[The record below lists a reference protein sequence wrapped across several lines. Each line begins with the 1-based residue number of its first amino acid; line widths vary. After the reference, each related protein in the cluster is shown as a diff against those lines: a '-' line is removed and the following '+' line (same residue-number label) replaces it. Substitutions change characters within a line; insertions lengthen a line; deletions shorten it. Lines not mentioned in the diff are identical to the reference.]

1 MSERTGR
8 GRHRRYRPGPVSR
21 ASLTVTA
28 SGAGLALPL
37 VAGAVTP
44 AAGASAD
51 SVHSPAKDRAQEDRA
66 QEHRA
71 PQPDGA
77 LTDGTGTEPP
87 AGGSAA
93 EPQGGRA
100 GTVGK
105 KPGHHEV
112 VTGETLSGIADQ
124 HRIRGGWPALYERNR
139 GVVGADPDLILPG
152 QRLTLRGAAAP
163 PRPREDS
170 PAAGTKKPGGD
181 EAEQDG
187 TKSGKTSGKAK
198 SGTSKPEKAKPRKA
212 KPQRSKPERTKPDTK
227 KRAAKPRAEAKPEAK
242 PKPEPQSSPD
252 YTSPLAGAAVGT
264 PYGATGS
271 SWSSGYHT
279 GVDFPVSVGTG
290 VRSVADGEVV
300 SAGWAGAY
308 GYEVVVRHRDGRYS
322 QYAHLSAITVSAG
335 RPVNAGQR
343 IGRSGSTGNST
354 GPHLHFE
361 VRTGPGY
368 GSDIDP
374 LRYLR
379 SHGVRI

>member
-1 MSERTGR
+1 M
-8 GRHRRYRPGPVSR
+8 SR

-37 VAGAVTP
+37 VAGAAAP
-44 AAGASAD
+44 AAGTPAD
-51 SVHSPAKDRAQEDRA
+51 ALHSPAKDRAQEGLK
-66 QEHRA
+66 
-71 PQPDGA
+71 PPSDGA
-77 LTDGTGTEPP
+77 LSDRADTET
-87 AGGSAA
+87 AADGSAA
-93 EPQGGRA
+93 APQGGRA

-112 VTGETLSGIADQ
+112 AAGETLSGIADQ
-124 HRIRGGWPALYERNR
+124 HRVRGGWPALYERNR

-152 QRLTLRGAAAP
+152 QRLTLRGGAAAP
-163 PRPREDS
+163 PKPRADS
-170 PAAGTKKPGGD
+170 PAAGTKSRQSQ
-181 EAEQDG
+181 E
-187 TKSGKTSGKAK
+187 KAK
-198 SGTSKPEKAKPRKA
+198 SGGKAKPEKAKPEKARPKA
-212 KPQRSKPERTKPDTK
+212 KPAKSKPDRTKPDAK
-227 KRAAKPRAEAKPEAK
+227 KRAPASQAEAKAKPKPKPEAK
-242 PKPEPQSSPD
+242 PAAD
-252 YTSPLAGAAVGT
+252 YTSPLAGASIGT
-264 PYGATGS
+264 PYGASGS

-279 GVDFPVSVGTG
+279 GVDFPVPVGTG

-308 GYEVVVRHRDGRYS
+308 GYEVVIRHRDGRYS
-322 QYAHLSAITVSAG
+322 QYAHLSAVTVSAG

-368 GSDIDP
+368 GSDVDP

-379 SHGVRI
+379 GHGVRI

>member
-37 VAGAVTP
+37 VAGAATP
-44 AAGASAD
+44 AAGAPAG
-51 SVHSPAKDRAQEDRA
+51 SVHSPAQGRAQEGRA
-66 QEHRA
+66 T
-71 PQPDGA
+71 PSDGA
-77 LTDGTGTEPP
+77 LSDRAATETAPD
-87 AGGSAA
+87 GSAA
-93 EPQGGRA
+93 APQGGRA

-112 VTGETLSGIADQ
+112 VPGETLSGIADQ

-152 QRLTLRGAAAP
+152 QRLTLRGGAAAL
-163 PRPREDS
+163 PRPRGDN
-170 PAAGTKKPGGD
+170 PAAGTKKPGAD
-181 EAEQDG
+181 EAEPDG
-187 TKSGKTSGKAK
+187 TKVGGTKADKAK
-198 SGTSKPEKAKPRKA
+198 PGTSKPEKTKPRKA
-212 KPQRSKPERTKPDTK
+212 KPQKAKPERTKPDAK
-227 KRAAKPRAEAKPEAK
+227 KRAPAPQAEAKPKPK
-242 PKPEPQSSPD
+242 PKPEPQASPD
-252 YTSPLAGAAVGT
+252 YTSPLAGAAIGT
-264 PYGATGS
+264 AYGVSGS

-308 GYEVVVRHRDGRYS
+308 GYEVVIRHRDGRYS
-322 QYAHLSAITVSAG
+322 QYAHLSAVTVSAG

>member
-1 MSERTGR
+1 M
-8 GRHRRYRPGPVSR
+8 SR

-37 VAGAVTP
+37 VAGAAAP
-44 AAGASAD
+44 AASAPAD
-51 SVHSPAKDRAQEDRA
+51 AVHSPAKGRAQDGRAAPPEGGLSGRAAAEAAEDG
-66 QEHRA
+66 
-71 PQPDGA
+71 DGA
-77 LTDGTGTEPP
+77 
-87 AGGSAA
+87 A
-93 EPQGGRA
+93 PQGGRA
-100 GTVGK
+100 GTVDK

-112 VTGETLSGIADQ
+112 AAGETLSGIADQ
-124 HRIRGGWPALYERNR
+124 HRVRGGWPALYERNR
-139 GVVGADPDLILPG
+139 GVVGSDPDLILPG
-152 QRLTLRGAAAP
+152 QRLTLRGGAAAP

-170 PAAGTKKPGGD
+170 PAGTGRPAGG
-181 EAEQDG
+181 EAEPEQDG
-187 TKSGKTSGKAK
+187 AGDKTTDRAGA
-198 SGTSKPEKAKPRKA
+198 GTQQREKPKPRKA
-212 KPQRSKPERTKPDTK
+212 KPERTKPERTKPDTK
-227 KRAAKPRAEAKPEAK
+227 RRAAAPQADAKPKAEPKPKPRAE
-242 PKPEPQSSPD
+242 PQGSPD
-252 YTSPLAGAAVGT
+252 YTSPLAGAGIGT
-264 PYGATGS
+264 AYGVRGS

-308 GYEVVVRHRDGRYS
+308 GYEVVIRHRDGRYS

-379 SHGVRI
+379 AHGVRI

>member
-1 MSERTGR
+1 M
-8 GRHRRYRPGPVSR
+8 SR

-37 VAGAVTP
+37 VAGAAATP
-44 AAGASAD
+44 AAGAPAD
-51 SVHSPAKDRAQEDRA
+51 AVHSPAEGRAQEGLTL
-66 QEHRA
+66 
-71 PQPDGA
+71 PSDGA
-77 LTDGTGTEPP
+77 LSDRADTQRTDTQKT

-93 EPQGGRA
+93 APQGGRA
-100 GTVGK
+100 GTIGK

-112 VTGETLSGIADQ
+112 AAGETLSGIADQ
-124 HRIRGGWPALYERNR
+124 HRVRGGWPALYERNR

-152 QRLTLRGAAAP
+152 QRLSLRGGAAAP
-163 PRPREDS
+163 PRPREES
-170 PAAGTKKPGGD
+170 PAAGTKKPAND
-181 EAEQDG
+181 KAESDG
-187 TKSGKTSGKAK
+187 TKSQQTRPDKAK
-198 SGTSKPEKAKPRKA
+198 SGGKSKPEKAKPRKA
-212 KPQRSKPERTKPDTK
+212 KPEK
-227 KRAAKPRAEAKPEAK
+227 AKPEAK
-242 PKPEPQSSPD
+242 KRAPAPKAEAKPKPKPKPEPKTAAD
-252 YTSPLAGAAVGT
+252 YTAPLASTPIGT
-264 PYGATGS
+264 PYGASGS

-308 GYEVVVRHRDGRYS
+308 GYEVVIRHRDGRYS
-322 QYAHLSAITVSAG
+322 QYAHLSAVTVSAG

-343 IGRSGSTGNST
+343 IGRSGSTGNSS

-368 GSDIDP
+368 GSDVDP

>member
-37 VAGAVTP
+37 VAGAATP
-44 AAGASAD
+44 AAGAPAD
-51 SVHSPAKDRAQEDRA
+51 SVHSPAEGRAQEGRTAPSDGAISDRA
-66 QEHRA
+66 
-71 PQPDGA
+71 D
-77 LTDGTGTEPP
+77 TETA

-93 EPQGGRA
+93 APQGGRA
-100 GTVGK
+100 GTVGE
-105 KPGHHEV
+105 KPAHHEV
-112 VTGETLSGIADQ
+112 AAGETLSGIAGQ

-139 GVVGADPDLILPG
+139 GVVGPDPDLILPG
-152 QRLTLRGAAAP
+152 QRLTLRGGAAAP
-163 PRPREDS
+163 PRPRGDS
-170 PAAGTKKPGGD
+170 PAAGAKRPRTD
-181 EAEQDG
+181 EAKPTADG
-187 TKSGKTSGKAK
+187 NAT
-198 SGTSKPEKAKPRKA
+198 SGTSKPEQAKQRKA
-212 KPQRSKPERTKPDTK
+212 KPQKTTPERTKPAAK
-227 KRAAKPRAEAKPEAK
+227 KRTPAPQAESKPRPK
-242 PKPEPQSSPD
+242 PKAEPKDSPD
-252 YTSPLAGAAVGT
+252 YTSPLAGAAIGT
-264 PYGATGS
+264 AYGVSGS

-308 GYEVVVRHRDGRYS
+308 GYEVVIRHRDGRYS

-343 IGRSGSTGNST
+343 VGRSGSTGNST

-368 GSDIDP
+368 GSDVDP

>member
-1 MSERTGR
+1 M
-8 GRHRRYRPGPVSR
+8 SR

-37 VAGAVTP
+37 VAGAATP
-44 AAGASAD
+44 AAGAPAD
-51 SVHSPAKDRAQEDRA
+51 ALHSPARDRAQEGLK
-66 QEHRA
+66 A
-71 PQPDGA
+71 PSDGA
-77 LTDGTGTEPP
+77 LSDRADTET
-87 AGGSAA
+87 AADGSAA
-93 EPQGGRA
+93 APQGGRA
-100 GTVGK
+100 GTVGN

-112 VTGETLSGIADQ
+112 AAGETLSGIADQ
-124 HRIRGGWPALYERNR
+124 HRVRGGWPALYERNR

-152 QRLTLRGAAAP
+152 QRLALRGGAAAP
-163 PRPREDS
+163 PKPRADS
-170 PAAGTKKPGGD
+170 PAAGTKKSGDDGAKAAGSQKTPDKAKAGG
-181 EAEQDG
+181 
-187 TKSGKTSGKAK
+187 KGKAD
-198 SGTSKPEKAKPRKA
+198 KAKPKA
-212 KPQRSKPERTKPDTK
+212 KARPAKTKPDRTKPEAK
-227 KRAAKPRAEAKPEAK
+227 KRAPAPQAEAKPKARPKPKPEAK
-242 PKPEPQSSPD
+242 PAAD
-252 YTSPLAGAAVGT
+252 YTSPLAGAAIGT
-264 PYGATGS
+264 PYGASGS

-308 GYEVVVRHRDGRYS
+308 GYEVVIRHRDGRYS
-322 QYAHLSAITVSAG
+322 QYAHLSAVTVSAG

-368 GSDIDP
+368 GSDVDP

-379 SHGVRI
+379 GHGVRI

>member
-1 MSERTGR
+1 M
-8 GRHRRYRPGPVSR
+8 SR

-37 VAGAVTP
+37 VAGAAAP
-44 AAGASAD
+44 AAGTPAD
-51 SVHSPAKDRAQEDRA
+51 ALHSPAKDRAQEGLK
-66 QEHRA
+66 
-71 PQPDGA
+71 PPSDGA
-77 LTDGTGTEPP
+77 LSDRADTET
-87 AGGSAA
+87 AADGSAA
-93 EPQGGRA
+93 APQGGRA

-112 VTGETLSGIADQ
+112 ASGETLSGIADQ
-124 HRIRGGWPALYERNR
+124 HRVRGGWPALYERNR

-152 QRLTLRGAAAP
+152 QRLTLRGGAAAP
-163 PRPREDS
+163 PKPRADS
-170 PAAGTKKPGGD
+170 PAAGKKKSGD
-181 EAEQDG
+181 DGAKAAG
-187 TKSGKTSGKAK
+187 TKSRQSQEKAK
-198 SGTSKPEKAKPRKA
+198 SGGKAKPEKAKPKA
-212 KPQRSKPERTKPDTK
+212 KPAKSKPDRTKPDAK
-227 KRAAKPRAEAKPEAK
+227 KRAPAPQAEAEAEAKPKPKPEAK
-242 PKPEPQSSPD
+242 PAAD
-252 YTSPLAGAAVGT
+252 YTSPLAGASIGT
-264 PYGATGS
+264 PYGASGS

-279 GVDFPVSVGTG
+279 GVDFPVPVGTG

-308 GYEVVVRHRDGRYS
+308 GYEVVIRHRDGRYS
-322 QYAHLSAITVSAG
+322 QYAHLSAVTVSAG

-368 GSDIDP
+368 GSDVDP

-379 SHGVRI
+379 GRGVRI

>member
-37 VAGAVTP
+37 VAGAATP
-44 AAGASAD
+44 AAGAPAD
-51 SVHSPAKDRAQEDRA
+51 SVHSPAKGRAQEGLT
-66 QEHRA
+66 
-71 PQPDGA
+71 PPTDGA
-77 LTDGTGTEPP
+77 LSDRGDARTAAGDGGT
-87 AGGSAA
+87 A
-93 EPQGGRA
+93 PQGGRA
-100 GTVGK
+100 GTVGR

-112 VTGETLSGIADQ
+112 VAGETLSGIADQ
-124 HRIRGGWPALYERNR
+124 HRLRGGWPALYERNR

-152 QRLTLRGAAAP
+152 QRLTLRGGAAAP
-163 PRPREDS
+163 PEPRADS
-170 PAAGTKKPGGD
+170 PAPGAQKSGND
-181 EAEQDG
+181 EAKPDG
-187 TKSGKTSGKAK
+187 TKSAKTPAKAK
-198 SGTSKPEKAKPRKA
+198 TGAKSKPEKSKPRNA
-212 KPQRSKPERTKPDTK
+212 KPERTKPDAK
-227 KRAAKPRAEAKPEAK
+227 KRAPAPQAEARPKPKPK
-242 PKPEPQSSPD
+242 PKPEPKPAAD
-252 YTSPLAGAAVGT
+252 YTSPLAGAPVGT
-264 PYGATGS
+264 PYGASGS

-308 GYEVVVRHRDGRYS
+308 GYEVVIRHRDGRYS

-368 GSDIDP
+368 GSDVDP

-379 SHGVRI
+379 GHGVRI

>member
-44 AAGASAD
+44 AAGAPAD
-51 SVHSPAKDRAQEDRA
+51 SVHSPAKGRAQENP
-66 QEHRA
+66 A
-71 PQPDGA
+71 PPSDGA
-77 LTDGTGTEPP
+77 LSDRADTET
-87 AGGSAA
+87 AAEGSAA
-93 EPQGGRA
+93 APQGGRA

-112 VTGETLSGIADQ
+112 AAGETLSGIADQ
-124 HRIRGGWPALYERNR
+124 HRVRGGWPALYERNR

-152 QRLTLRGAAAP
+152 QRLSLRGGAAAP
-163 PRPREDS
+163 PRPRADS
-170 PAAGTKKPGGD
+170 PATETKKTGGDGAKPAGTKTQKPRDKAKPGG
-181 EAEQDG
+181 
-187 TKSGKTSGKAK
+187 KAK
-198 SGTSKPEKAKPRKA
+198 PDKAKPRKSEPERA
-212 KPQRSKPERTKPDTK
+212 KPDSTKPDGK
-227 KRAAKPRAEAKPEAK
+227 KGTPARRGEAEAK
-242 PKPEPQSSPD
+242 PKPKPKPEARPAAD
-252 YTSPLAGAAVGT
+252 YTSPLAGAATGT
-264 PYGATGS
+264 PYGASGS

-308 GYEVVVRHRDGRYS
+308 GYEVVIRHRDGRYS

-368 GSDIDP
+368 GSDVDP
-374 LRYLR
+374 LSYLR